1 MRYRFRTA
9 NFEPMKRDYCT
20 STSGIYTCTDYSG
33 KDFSNLNVL
42 NDEIQL
48 VLSRFTFYCNEA
60 VGEKLAYMLR
70 RLDAALTC

>member
-1 MRYRFRTA
+1 MSID
-9 NFEPMKRDYCT
+9 FEPNISDYCT
-20 STSGIYTCTDYSG
+20 STSGIYTCTDYSD